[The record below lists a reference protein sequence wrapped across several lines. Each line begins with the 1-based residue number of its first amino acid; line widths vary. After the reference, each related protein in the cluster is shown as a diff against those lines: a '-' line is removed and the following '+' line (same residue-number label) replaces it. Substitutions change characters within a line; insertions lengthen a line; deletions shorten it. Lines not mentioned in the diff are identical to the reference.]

1 MSAAVLAGEYPDFA
15 SAQQAMTRLKDF
27 HYEPQPENVRA
38 YNEIYALYRQVH
50 DAFGG
55 VNKAA
60 DLSGV
65 MKALIDL
72 KESASRDAGD
82 ALPTPV

>member
-1 MSAAVLAGEYPDFA
+1 
-15 SAQQAMTRLKDF
+15 MTRLKDI
-27 HYEPQPENVRA
+27 HYEPKPENVRA
-38 YNEIYALYRQVH
+38 YDQIYALYRQVH

-65 MKALIDL
+65 MKSLIDL
-72 KESASRDAGD
+72 KESASRHADVAD
-82 ALPTPV
+82 ELPTPV